1 MEITQ
6 GKHWPEFKVQGPYG
20 ELTVSL
26 VGRSTHNATAR
37 ELWAKTRAFPGD
49 TVSRVPALKE
59 SQDALPA
66 PKMAGEDP
74 ANDKAYADWNKAY
87 VKAARAELY
96 AILDALAAAGHLAQR
111 PKSSFSRTAGC
122 PCPCSPGFKLDT
134 HLYHDGRIVNLHW
147 S

>member
-6 GKHWPEFKVQGPYG
+6 GQFHPEFKVQGPYG
-20 ELTVSL
+20 ELTVHL
-26 VGRSTHNATAR
+26 VGRSTRDATAR

-49 TVSRVPALKE
+49 TTSRVPELAA
-59 SQDALPA
+59 SQKALPA
-66 PKMAGEDP
+66 PKMKGEDP
-74 ANDKAYADWNKAY
+74 ANDKAYADWNRAY

-96 AILDALAAAGHLAQR
+96 AILDALVAAGHLVER
-111 PKSSFSRTAGC
+111 PKTTFSRTAGC
-122 PCPCSPGFKLDT
+122 SCPCSPGFKLDT